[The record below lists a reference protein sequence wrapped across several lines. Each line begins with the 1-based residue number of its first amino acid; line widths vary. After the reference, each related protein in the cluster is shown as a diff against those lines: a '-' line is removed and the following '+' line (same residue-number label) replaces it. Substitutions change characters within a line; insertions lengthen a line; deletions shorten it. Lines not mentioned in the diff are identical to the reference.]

1 MYGDK
6 PILGQYT
13 VKVDEKRRIFIPAS
27 TDRKKGEE
35 LVLVYDPEIDA
46 YRILKVQDALKDISY
61 IESLIDKANSL
72 EERMY
77 YKLLL
82 VDYQKKIS
90 VPSKVDGQGRIVLD
104 IDLGDLEGTD
114 RKVSLT
120 GAKNHLILTLKK

>member
-13 VKVDEKRRIFIPAS
+13 AKVDGKRRIFIPAS
-27 TDRKKGEE
+27 TDRKKSEE
-35 LVLVYDPEIDA
+35 LVLVYDKEIDA
-46 YRILKVQDALKDISY
+46 YRILKVEDVLKDISD
-61 IESLIDKANSL
+61 IESLIDKANLL
-72 EERMY
+72 EERIY

-82 VDYQKKIS
+82 VDYQKRIS
-90 VPSKVDGQGRIVLD
+90 TPSKVDSQGRIVLD
-104 IDLGDLEGTD
+104 LDLSDLDGTD